1 MYFCVIK
8 IDVLSRFYS
17 LRTFITCIRNTSL
30 TSGYLIETQESEC
43 FKEIV
48 LIRLAACY
56 KQVAN

>member
-8 IDVLSRFYS
+8 IDVLSRSYS
-17 LRTFITCIRNTSL
+17 LRTFITCIRKTSL